1 MNRVKD
7 RVKFI
12 MSPFL
17 RVRHAIAM
25 HQQLAATA

>member
-1 MNRVKD
+1 MNRVND

-12 MSPFL
+12 MSLFS

-25 HQQLAATA
+25 LRQLAVTA